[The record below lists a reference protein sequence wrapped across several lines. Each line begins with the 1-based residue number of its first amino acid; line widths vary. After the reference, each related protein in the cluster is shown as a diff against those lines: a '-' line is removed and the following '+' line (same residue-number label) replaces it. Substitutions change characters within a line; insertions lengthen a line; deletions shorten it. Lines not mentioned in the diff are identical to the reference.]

1 MTKVKS
7 LKDYKLEYEDMRMKM
22 SKKIAKS
29 KLEVAKAFVITKF
42 NQVKDKVMGVVNKT
56 ITPKKTVRKLTKAQQ
71 KEHRDQQKRA
81 IMGIGL
87 LFVIVSIGYSTAVTT
102 YFVDGFAPLVAL
114 APQVIFGAIILL
126 KAFSKL
132 YK

>member
-1 MTKVKS
+1 MTLIKS
-7 LKDYKLEYEDMRMKM
+7 LKQFEIYYEDMEKNFVKKKQE
-22 SKKIAKS
+22 SKKIDVKQ
-29 KLEVAKAFVITKF
+29 FVTTKF
-42 NQVKDKVMGVVNKT
+42 NLVKGKISGVVNKT
-56 ITPKKTVRKLTKAQQ
+56 ITPKKTVRKLTGAQR
-71 KEHRDQQKRA
+71 KERQDQQKNA

-114 APQVIFGAIILL
+114 TPQVIFGAIILL

>member
-7 LKDYKLEYEDMRMKM
+7 LKDFKLEYEDMEKKM
-22 SKKIAKS
+22 SKKAPKSNILIAKT
-29 KLEVAKAFVITKF
+29 FIITKF
-42 NQVKDKVMGVVNKT
+42 NQIKSKVSDVVNKT
-56 ITPKKTVRKLTKAQQ
+56 ITPKKKVKKLTKAQQ
-71 KEHRDQQKRA
+71 KERQDQQKRA

-87 LFVIVSIGYSTAVTT
+87 LFVIVSIIYSTAVTT